1 MRIGYA
7 RVSTEDQNS
16 TLQTDALT
24 KVGRERLFQDQL
36 SGTPADRPS
45 IREARSYLREG
56 DNLVVWKLDRLGR
69 GVKGLVDLVAVSAVR
84 KGHLLSPTDQIDTL
98 MATGRFSFRI
108 MASLAHLERELIV
121 ERTQAGLGAA
131 RRPCRIGGQKHLVTT
146 SKVEVACRLL
156 ASGSTSKEIVKN
168 LGISVP
174 IRYRWVPMPLALLL
188 YHNTNSLSML
198 AIDS

>member
-1 MRIGYA
+1 LVIFD
-7 RVSTEDQNS
+7 EFEE
-16 TLQTDALT
+16 
-24 KVGRERLFQDQL
+24 GRERLFQDQL

-69 GVKGLVDLVAVSAVR
+69 GVKGLVDLVAVSAER

-131 RRPCRIGGQKHLVTT
+131 RRPCLRFD
-146 SKVEVACRLL
+146 VERDC
-156 ASGSTSKEIVKN
+156 SEPGN
-168 LGISVP
+168 LRSNSISMGTYATGIIIIS
-174 IRYRWVPMPLALLL
+174 
-188 YHNTNSLSML
+188 
-198 AIDS
+198 

>member
-1 MRIGYA
+1 MSLKKNR
-7 RVSTEDQNS
+7 N
-16 TLQTDALT
+16 
-24 KVGRERLFQDQL
+24 
-36 SGTPADRPS
+36 ADRVRPGFH
-45 IREARSYLREG
+45 RGPEFHLADGRLDEGRARA
-56 DNLVVWKLDRLGR
+56 VVPGPVERDPCRPAEHPGR
-69 GVKGLVDLVAVSAVR
+69 GVKGLVDLVAVSAER